1 MDLKLGVYMDMEL
14 LASILQPMDRCK
26 GCGQLEEVSQEVE
39 TAVWMALDE
48 VMSVSPAIGAPLL
61 AQKVKSPPK
70 CRRLGFDPWVW
81 KIP

>member
-1 MDLKLGVYMDMEL
+1 MDMEL

-26 GCGQLEEVSQEVE
+26 GCSQLEEVSQKAE

-70 CRRLGFDPWVW
+70 MQETR
-81 KIP
+81 I